1 MRSRAADLYIPHHW
15 RNNTM
20 VRIVLIFGLISGA
33 IAAGLMWI
41 LIAVQNGG
49 SVNLENGM
57 VFGYAT
63 MIIALSLVFFGVK
76 SYRDNNGG
84 HITFLKGL
92 QVGIL
97 ISIICGVCYA
107 ASWELYYRGSG
118 QEFLQKYTAHN
129 LDKMKQDGSVR
140 RRDREGTCRRREIY
154 GDLPEF
160 LRPFRI
166 YVDGDP
172 ARRHYCIAHKRG
184 PAAKT
189 RASAGGAGLRTIKG
203 S

>member
-1 MRSRAADLYIPHHW
+1 MG
-15 RNNTM
+15 
-20 VRIVLIFGLISGA
+20 RIVLVFGLISGA
-33 IAAGLMWI
+33 IAAGLIWI
-41 LIAVQNGG
+41 LIAVQNSGK
-49 SVNLENGM
+49 VDIENGM

-97 ISIICGVCYA
+97 ISLICGVCYA

-129 LDKMKQDGSVR
+129 LDKMKQDGASDAEIEKAR
-140 RRDREGTCRRREIY
+140 ADAEKFMEIY
-154 GDLPEF
+154 ENFFVRFGFTLLMEILPVGIIVTLISAAL
-160 LRPFRI
+160 LRKRE
-166 YVDGDP
+166 VLQAAP
-172 ARRHYCIAHKRG
+172 A
-184 PAAKT
+184 
-189 RASAGGAGLRTIKG
+189 
-203 S
+203 

>member
-1 MRSRAADLYIPHHW
+1 LADAIKGGLSVNSSLYW
-15 RNNTM
+15 RKNTM
-20 VRIVLIFGLISGA
+20 GRIVLVFGLISGA

-41 LIAVQNGG
+41 LIAVQNSGK
-49 SVNLENGM
+49 VDLENGM

-97 ISIICGVCYA
+97 ISLICGVCYA

-129 LDKMKQDGSVR
+129 LDKMKQDGASDAEIEKAR
-140 RRDREGTCRRREIY
+140 ADAEKFMEIY
-154 GDLPEF
+154 ENFFVRFGFTLMEILPVGIIVTLISAAL
-160 LRPFRI
+160 LRKRE
-166 YVDGDP
+166 VLQAAP
-172 ARRHYCIAHKRG
+172 A
-184 PAAKT
+184 
-189 RASAGGAGLRTIKG
+189 
-203 S
+203 

>member
-1 MRSRAADLYIPHHW
+1 MG
-15 RNNTM
+15 
-20 VRIVLIFGLISGA
+20 RIVLVFGLISGA
-33 IAAGLMWI
+33 IAAGIKWI
-41 LIAVQNGG
+41 LIAVQNSGK
-49 SVNLENGM
+49 VDIENGM

-97 ISIICGVCYA
+97 ISLICGVCYA

-129 LDKMKQDGSVR
+129 LDKMKQDGASDAEIEKAR
-140 RRDREGTCRRREIY
+140 ADAEKFMEIY
-154 GDLPEF
+154 ENFFVRFGFTLMEILPVGIIVTLISAAL
-160 LRPFRI
+160 LRKRE
-166 YVDGDP
+166 VLQAAP
-172 ARRHYCIAHKRG
+172 A
-184 PAAKT
+184 
-189 RASAGGAGLRTIKG
+189 
-203 S
+203 

>member
-1 MRSRAADLYIPHHW
+1 MG
-15 RNNTM
+15 
-20 VRIVLIFGLISGA
+20 RIVLVFGLISGA

-41 LIAVQNGG
+41 LIAVQNSGK
-49 SVNLENGM
+49 VDLENGM

-97 ISIICGVCYA
+97 ISLICGVCYA

-129 LDKMKQDGSVR
+129 LNKMKQDGASDAEIEKAR
-140 RRDREGTCRRREIY
+140 ADAEKFMEIY
-154 GDLPEF
+154 ENFFVRFGFTLMEILPVGIIVTLISAAL
-160 LRPFRI
+160 LRKRE
-166 YVDGDP
+166 VLQAAP
-172 ARRHYCIAHKRG
+172 A
-184 PAAKT
+184 
-189 RASAGGAGLRTIKG
+189 
-203 S
+203 

>member
-1 MRSRAADLYIPHHW
+1 MG
-15 RNNTM
+15 
-20 VRIVLIFGLISGA
+20 RIVLVFGLISGA

-41 LIAVQNGG
+41 LIAVQNSGK
-49 SVNLENGM
+49 VDLENGM

-97 ISIICGVCYA
+97 ISLICGVCYA

-129 LDKMKQDGSVR
+129 LDKMKQDGASDAEIEKARV
-140 RRDREGTCRRREIY
+140 DGEKFMEIY
-154 GDLPEF
+154 ENFFVRFGFTLMEILPVGIIVTLLSAAL
-160 LRPFRI
+160 LRKRE
-166 YVDGDP
+166 VLQAAP
-172 ARRHYCIAHKRG
+172 A
-184 PAAKT
+184 
-189 RASAGGAGLRTIKG
+189 
-203 S
+203 

>member
-1 MRSRAADLYIPHHW
+1 MG
-15 RNNTM
+15 
-20 VRIVLIFGLISGA
+20 RIVLVFGLISGA

-41 LIAVQNGG
+41 LIAVQNSGK
-49 SVNLENGM
+49 VDIENGM

-97 ISIICGVCYA
+97 ISLICGVCYA

-129 LDKMKQDGSVR
+129 LDKMKQDGASDAEIEKAR
-140 RRDREGTCRRREIY
+140 ADAEKFMEIY
-154 GDLPEF
+154 ENFFVRFGFTLMEILPVGIIVTLLSAAL
-160 LRPFRI
+160 LRKRE
-166 YVDGDP
+166 VLQAAP
-172 ARRHYCIAHKRG
+172 A
-184 PAAKT
+184 
-189 RASAGGAGLRTIKG
+189 
-203 S
+203 

>member
-1 MRSRAADLYIPHHW
+1 MG
-15 RNNTM
+15 
-20 VRIVLIFGLISGA
+20 RIVLVFGLISGA

-41 LIAVQNGG
+41 LIAVQNSGK
-49 SVNLENGM
+49 VDLENGM

-97 ISIICGVCYA
+97 ISLICGVCYA

-129 LDKMKQDGSVR
+129 LDKMKQDGASDAEIEKAR
-140 RRDREGTCRRREIY
+140 ADAEKFIEIY
-154 GDLPEF
+154 ENFFVRFGFTLMEILPVGIIVTLISAAL
-160 LRPFRI
+160 LRKRE
-166 YVDGDP
+166 VLQAAP
-172 ARRHYCIAHKRG
+172 A
-184 PAAKT
+184 
-189 RASAGGAGLRTIKG
+189 
-203 S
+203 

>member
-1 MRSRAADLYIPHHW
+1 MG
-15 RNNTM
+15 
-20 VRIVLIFGLISGA
+20 RIVLVFGLISGA

-41 LIAVQNGG
+41 LIAVQNSGK
-49 SVNLENGM
+49 VDLENGM

-76 SYRDNNGG
+76 SHRDNNGG

-97 ISIICGVCYA
+97 ISLICGVCYA

-129 LDKMKQDGSVR
+129 LDKMKQDGASDAEIEKAR
-140 RRDREGTCRRREIY
+140 ADAEKFMEIY
-154 GDLPEF
+154 ENFFVRFGFTLMEILPVGIIVTLISAAL
-160 LRPFRI
+160 LRKRE
-166 YVDGDP
+166 VLQAAP
-172 ARRHYCIAHKRG
+172 A
-184 PAAKT
+184 
-189 RASAGGAGLRTIKG
+189 
-203 S
+203 